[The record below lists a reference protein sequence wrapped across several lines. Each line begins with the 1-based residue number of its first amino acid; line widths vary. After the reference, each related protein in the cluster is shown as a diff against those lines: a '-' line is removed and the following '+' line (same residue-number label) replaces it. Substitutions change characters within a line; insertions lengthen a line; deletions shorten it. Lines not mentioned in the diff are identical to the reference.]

1 MLHTKYQSSKPYGFR
16 QEDFFYVS
24 PYISLCKACD
34 PWGVAIFGPWS
45 NLNKLGRGLPDDA
58 SYQIS
63 RLYALWFQ
71 TRSFFHVSPNK
82 SLCKTCDPKAEPF
95 LAPWL

>member
-1 MLHTKYQSSKPYGFR
+1 MMLHTKYQGSRPCGFR

-34 PWGVAIFGPWS
+34 PWGVVIFGP
-45 NLNKLGRGLPDDA
+45 RGLPDDA

-63 RLYALWFQ
+63 RDLGLV
-71 TRSFFHVSPNK
+71 VSDK
-82 SLCKTCDPKAEPF
+82 KIFSCFSL
-95 LAPWL
+95 